1 MKTFLLKTGSQQKAE
16 DVEVVLMQPVTRK
29 KPKLS
34 WLKAN
39 FDGGY
44 GPVSGLSMGAFCY
57 LGFRGK
63 IIDC

>member
-1 MKTFLLKTGSQQKAE
+1 MKTFLLKPGSQRKAE
-16 DVEVVLMQPVTRK
+16 DVEVVLMQPVTRN

-34 WLKAN
+34 WLKAY
-39 FDGGY
+39 FDGGF
-44 GPVSGLSMGAFCY
+44 GPISGLSMEAFCY